1 MKTIDS
7 LYRLMKPYV
16 PSRTSGV
23 PGSAT
28 GTDKTPRCAT
38 RRASSASLKGMA
50 LFGVVAAQLFV
61 GPPLAAQFVVPF
73 PVNDATGASTDSFGV
88 PAAQL
93 LNAPPAVQFS
103 VDDAIVAS
111 TDSFELS
118 VRCGNNFTEV
128 TSFQFSLSWDPAIV
142 QFNSVGSFGM
152 GTDLAMFNVLPATT
166 AQGRLSLVW
175 EPASAGPETYASGT
189 TIFKLNLTALGS
201 AGTGSLFQ
209 FGDNPTLREVTVNL
223 DAVGFDGHAGDVSIV
238 PEPAKTALVFAG
250 VMAGWGIVR
259 SVRPRLPRKE
269 A

>member
-1 MKTIDS
+1 MKPMDS

-16 PSRTSGV
+16 LSRTSGV
-23 PGSAT
+23 RGSAT

-38 RRASSASLKGMA
+38 RTASSASLKVMA
-50 LFGVVAAQLFV
+50 LFGVVAAQLFI
-61 GPPLAAQFVVPF
+61 GPQLAAQFIVPN
-73 PVNDATGASTDSFGV
+73 PVNDATGASTGSSEV
-88 PAAQL
+88 PAAQV

-111 TDSFELS
+111 TDSLELS

-152 GTDLAMFNVLPATT
+152 GAGLAMFNVLPATT
-166 AQGRLSLVW
+166 AQGKLGLVW
-175 EPASAGPETYASGT
+175 TPASAGPETYASGT

-209 FGDNPTLREVTVNL
+209 FVDNPSLREVSVNFA
-223 DAVGFDGHAGDVSIV
+223 AVGFDGRAGNVSIV
-238 PEPAKTALVFAG
+238 PEPTKTALVFAG
-250 VMAGWGIVR
+250 AMAGWGIVR
-259 SVRPRLPRKE
+259 SVRLRLIRKN